1 MYGNLEIAL
10 RDKAILHG
18 HFARKPPIMNH
29 QIPAIALLLASILTA
44 IPAHA
49 ETTRYRGFCDA
60 SAAVALGP
68 RHFVVADDDRDILTI
83 YPLGKPDATASVD
96 LGDYLGNRPGRDK
109 ARKSDIEGAARIGNR
124 IYWIASH
131 ARNSKGKFQE
141 ERQRLFATEV
151 VDSAAGPTLKVAT
164 SPPYPRL
171 LQDLAKDARFAS
183 LTAASALPPEAP
195 GGLNIEGLAATLD
208 GHLLIGFRNPLP
220 EGKAWLVPLKNP
232 AEVIG
237 KAAAPVFG
245 DPVALDLGGR
255 GIRSI
260 EFVESRYVIVAG
272 PFDNGK
278 RSGKGFAL
286 YTWSGKGTDS
296 VKRVKKVDFGTM
308 HPEAIFAADGKNA
321 IYLLSDDGNDLC
333 KNANVP
339 LRKKSFRGVAMALT
353 GPGKKH

>member
-1 MYGNLEIAL
+1 
-10 RDKAILHG
+10 
-18 HFARKPPIMNH
+18 MNH

-96 LGDYLGNRPGRDK
+96 LGEYLGNRQGRDK

-151 VDSAAGPTLKVAT
+151 VDSAAGPTLKAAT

-195 GGLNIEGLAATLD
+195 GGLNIEGLAATPD
-208 GHLLIGFRNPLP
+208 GQLLIGFRNPLSA
-220 EGKAWLVPLKNP
+220 GKALLLPLKNP
-232 AEVIG
+232 AAVLDQ
-237 KAAAPVFG
+237 AASPVFG
-245 DPVALDLGGR
+245 DLVALDLGGR

-260 EFVESRYVIVAG
+260 EFIASRFVIVAG

-278 RSGKGFAL
+278 GSGKGFAL
-286 YTWSGKGTDS
+286 YTWSGKGADAPQ
-296 VKRVKKVDFGTM
+296 RVKEVDFGGI
-308 HPEAIFAADGKNA
+308 HPEALFAAGGGNE
-321 IYLLSDDGNDLC
+321 ITVLSDDGNDSC
-333 KNANVP
+333 KDQNLPASG
-339 LRKKSFRGVAMALT
+339 KSFRGLSVTLPE
-353 GPGKKH
+353 PGQRR

>member
-1 MYGNLEIAL
+1 MSRLIPVS
-10 RDKAILHG
+10 AI
-18 HFARKPPIMNH
+18 
-29 QIPAIALLLASILTA
+29 LLASVLTA
-44 IPAHA
+44 APAEA
-49 ETTRYRGFCDA
+49 ETTRYRGLCDA
-60 SAAVALGP
+60 SAGVALSP
-68 RHFVVADDDRDILTI
+68 SHFVVADDDHDILTI
-83 YPLGKPDATASVD
+83 YRFGEPDPAASVD
-96 LGDYLGNRPGRDK
+96 LTDYLGNRQPDGK
-109 ARKSDIEGAARIGNR
+109 SRKGDIEGAARIKDR
-124 IYWIASH
+124 IYWISSH
-131 ARNSKGKFQE
+131 GRNGEGKSQEARQK
-141 ERQRLFATEV
+141 LFATEV
-151 VDSAAGPTLKVAT
+151 IETASGPRVKALTA
-164 SPPYPRL
+164 PPYKRL
-171 LQDLAKDARFAS
+171 IPDLIGDPRFAP
-183 LTAASALPPEAP
+183 LATASALQKPREDP
-195 GGLNIEGLAATLD
+195 GGFNIEGLAATLD

-353 GPGKKH
+353 GPDKKH

>member
-1 MYGNLEIAL
+1 MSRLIPVT
-10 RDKAILHG
+10 AI
-18 HFARKPPIMNH
+18 
-29 QIPAIALLLASILTA
+29 LLASVLTA
-44 IPAHA
+44 APAEA
-49 ETTRYRGFCDA
+49 ETTWYRGLCDA
-60 SAAVALGP
+60 SAGVALSP
-68 RHFVVADDDRDILTI
+68 SHFVVADDDHDILTI
-83 YPLGKPDATASVD
+83 YRFGEPDPAASVD
-96 LGDYLGNRPGRDK
+96 LTDYLGNRQPDGK
-109 ARKSDIEGAARIGNR
+109 SRKGDIEGAARIKDR
-124 IYWIASH
+124 IYWISSH
-131 ARNSKGKFQE
+131 GRNGEGKIQEARQ
-141 ERQRLFATEV
+141 QLFATEV
-151 VDSAAGPTLKVAT
+151 IETAFGPRVKALTA
-164 SPPYPRL
+164 PPYKRL
-171 LQDLAKDARFAS
+171 IPDLIGDPRFAP
-183 LTAASALPPEAP
+183 LATASALQKPPEDP
-195 GGLNIEGLAATLD
+195 GGFNIEGLAATLD

-339 LRKKSFRGVAMALT
+339 LRKKSFRGVAMNLH
-353 GPGKKH
+353 GPDK